1 MSKKRISLAEI
12 KDILDTA
19 YLNYA
24 KKDFIEQDPLKFVY
38 AYSQKEDQEIAG
50 LFAALLA
57 WGKRSIIL
65 QKTSELLDRMDNAP
79 AEFIRAP
86 GTKKLNALKG
96 FKHRTFI
103 EQDLMSLVK
112 GLHLV
117 YLKQGGLEAV
127 FSGSKADLTPE
138 LNSIPGYRSWA
149 GIQNFR
155 NLMIQHPGFSLR
167 SGKHISNPEAGS
179 ASKRLHLF
187 LRWMV
192 RKDAVDAGIWTQLI
206 PADLNCPL
214 DVHTGRVG
222 RTMGLI
228 HRKQDDRKSVEELT
242 QALRNFCPEDPIK
255 YDLALFGL
263 GEEGIF

>member
-1 MSKKRISLAEI
+1 MSKKKISLAEI

-24 KKDFIEQDPLKFVY
+24 KREFIEQDPLKFVY

-79 AEFIRAP
+79 AEFIRAT

-103 EQDLMSLVK
+103 EKDLISLVK
-112 GLHLV
+112 GLHSL

-127 FSGSKADLTPE
+127 FSGLDSDYSPE
-138 LNSIPGYRSWA
+138 LISIPGFKSWA

-155 NLMIQHPGFSLR
+155 NLMTQHPGFSLR
-167 SGKHISNPEAGS
+167 SSKHISNPEAGS
-179 ASKRLHLF
+179 AAKRLHLF

-192 RKDAVDAGIWTQLI
+192 RKDVVDAGIWTQLV

-222 RTMGLI
+222 RALGLI
-228 HRKQDDRKSVEELT
+228 HRKQDNRKAVEELT
-242 QALRNFCPEDPIK
+242 ESLRFFCPEDPIK

>member
-1 MSKKRISLAEI
+1 MSKKKISLADV
-12 KDILDTA
+12 KDILETA

-24 KKDFIEQDPLKFVY
+24 KREFIEQDPLQFVY
-38 AYSQKEDQEIAG
+38 VYSQKEDQEIAG

-65 QKTSELLDRMDNAP
+65 QKTTELLERMDNAP
-79 AEFIRAP
+79 AEFIRAT

-103 EQDLMSLVK
+103 EQDLMSLVN
-112 GLHLV
+112 GLQFL
-117 YLKQGGLEAV
+117 YLKRGGLEAV
-127 FSGSKADLTPE
+127 FAGSSGIYSAE
-138 LNSIPGYRSWA
+138 MISISGYKSWA

-155 NLMIQHPGFSLR
+155 NLMTEHPGFSLR
-167 SGKHISNPEAGS
+167 SGKHLANPEAGS
-179 ASKRLHLF
+179 AAKRLHLF

-192 RKDAVDAGIWTQLI
+192 RRDAVDAGLWTHLS

-214 DVHTGRVG
+214 DVHTARVG
-222 RTMGLI
+222 RVLGLI
-228 HRKQDDRKSVEELT
+228 QRKQDDRKAVEELT
-242 QALRNFCPEDPIK
+242 HSLRLFCPEDPVK